1 MSVGDQALEP
11 NEKIASIITAELL
24 LRIACSMNK
33 EFGADYNG
41 FVVYLTILAT
51 SVGRVFRAEG
61 YDSAVDP
68 DLVGL
73 VNVPGISR
81 AGVSRTTGIPKE
93 TVRRKVEDLMAR
105 GLVRESSRDGSLKP
119 NFEAPAPNFT
129 EHITRNT
136 ISIRRFGRELRRHAG
151 MEL

>member
-1 MSVGDQALEP
+1 MSVGEQALDP

-61 YDSAVDP
+61 YDPEVDP

-81 AGVSRTTGIPKE
+81 AGISRTTGIPKE

-119 NFEAPAPNFT
+119 NFEPPAPNFT
-129 EHITRNT
+129 DHITRNT

>member
-1 MSVGDQALEP
+1 MSVGDQALAP

-24 LRIACSMNK
+24 LRITCSMNK

-61 YDSAVDP
+61 YDPSVDP

-129 EHITRNT
+129 DHITRNT

>member
-1 MSVGDQALEP
+1 MNVSEQGLEP

-51 SVGRVFRAEG
+51 SVGRVFRAESF
-61 YDSAVDP
+61 DPAVDP

>member
-1 MSVGDQALEP
+1 MSVGEQALEP

-61 YDSAVDP
+61 YDPEVDP

-81 AGVSRTTGIPKE
+81 AGISRTTGIPKE

-119 NFEAPAPNFT
+119 NFEPPAPNFT

>member
-11 NEKIASIITAELL
+11 NEKIAAIITAELL

-33 EFGADYNG
+33 EFGADHNG
-41 FVVYLTILAT
+41 FIVYLTILAT
-51 SVGRVFRAEG
+51 SAGRVFRA
-61 YDSAVDP
+61 DNFDPAIDP
-68 DLVGL
+68 DLIGP
-73 VNVPGISR
+73 VNAQGVSR

-93 TVRRKVEDLMAR
+93 TVRRKVEDLIAR

-129 EHITRNT
+129 DHITRNT
-136 ISIRRFGRELRRHAG
+136 ISIRRFGRELRHHAG
-151 MEL
+151 MKL